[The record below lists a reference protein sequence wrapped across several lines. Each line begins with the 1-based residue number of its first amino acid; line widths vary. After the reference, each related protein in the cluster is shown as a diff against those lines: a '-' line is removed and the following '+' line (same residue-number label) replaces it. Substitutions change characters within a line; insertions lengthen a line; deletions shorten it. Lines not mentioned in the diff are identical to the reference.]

1 MGSGGGGGGS
11 TTDGNYGGGGGGGG
25 AGGGSI
31 ILRAFEGITITA
43 TGSVLAQGAGGGQF
57 GAPTFT
63 SFFGGGGAGGGIILD
78 SCSTITI
85 NGTVD
90 NRGRAGN
97 TLGVGNGGTL
107 KLFYQDGVISPGSVQ
122 TGRLFDAGL
131 DSSGQVCN
139 APPGVPDIITPLDED
154 TSVKQSSGD
163 VFILFAWTPTTDP
176 EGGPVT
182 YTIEIAK
189 DGGFTDIEKVVTG
202 IGDSEAVQV
211 LTISGL
217 PVTKYWHVKA
227 VDAQGQDS
235 DFSKSAFFRMTL
247 DDGINHGG
255 GDCNISAGVAP
266 GALIPGIFAAVLMAF
281 GLARRRR

>member
-1 MGSGGGGGGS
+1 
-11 TTDGNYGGGGGGGG
+11 
-25 AGGGSI
+25 
-31 ILRAFEGITITA
+31 
-43 TGSVLAQGAGGGQF
+43 
-57 GAPTFT
+57 
-63 SFFGGGGAGGGIILD
+63 
-78 SCSTITI
+78 
-85 NGTVD
+85 
-90 NRGRAGN
+90 
-97 TLGVGNGGTL
+97 
-107 KLFYQDGVISPGSVQ
+107 
-122 TGRLFDAGL
+122 
-131 DSSGQVCN
+131 VCN
-139 APPGVPDIITPLDED
+139 APPGIPDIITPLDTD
-154 TSVKQSSGD
+154 TPVKQASGD
-163 VFILFAWTPTTDP
+163 VFILFAWTPTSDP

-247 DDGINHGG
+247 DDGIVHAA